1 MRIITSDFKKG
12 FVKIKITDP
21 EDLWYLS
28 QIIEPGDL
36 LTAKT
41 TRKVKIGDGED
52 AKVDKKTLT
61 LIIKAE
67 ELTLDLESKVLRIN
81 GKVQEAQEFVPAGSY
96 HALSFEP
103 DSEFKL
109 EKKEWFSY
117 QKQKLEEAAQ
127 SKHLYLICLLD
138 REESLFALTKKSGY
152 NILLTL
158 KGEVEKKARFSDAK
172 AQNKSSSQGKDFYQE
187 IISQLGEYNS
197 RYLPERIILAS
208 PAFYKEDLAK
218 KITDPDLKK
227 KIALA
232 TCSDITETALNEVMK
247 SPELKSALQDSRLR
261 EEKILMDDLLREINK
276 NELAVYGWKE
286 TLNAGAAGAINKLFL
301 SDKFIHQRR
310 KEEKYDEVE
319 ALMKTVDSC
328 QGQIHLFS
336 SEQESGKNLDG
347 LGGIAAILKYKVYT

>member
-1 MRIITSDFKKG
+1 MRIITSDYKKG
-12 FVKIKITDP
+12 LVKLKITDP

-41 TRKVKIGDGED
+41 TRKVKIGDGEN
-52 AKVDKKTLT
+52 AKVDKKTLILT
-61 LIIKAE
+61 VKAE

-96 HALSFEP
+96 HAISLEL
-103 DSEFKL
+103 DAEFKL

-138 REESLFALTKKSGY
+138 REETLFALTKKSGY
-152 NILLTL
+152 NVLLTL
-158 KGEVEKKARFSDAK
+158 KGEVQKKARFTETKTASKTAGK
-172 AQNKSSSQGKDFYQE
+172 EKDFYQE
-187 IISQLGEYNS
+187 IISQLEEYNT
-197 RYLPERIILAS
+197 RHTPERIIIAS
-208 PAFYKEDLAK
+208 PAFYKEDLFK
-218 KITDPDLKK
+218 RINNPELKK
-227 KIALA
+227 KMALA

-261 EEKILMDDLLREINK
+261 EEKLLMDDLLREINK

-286 TLNAGAAGAINKLFL
+286 TLQAGAAGAISQLFL

-310 KEEKYDEVE
+310 KEEKYSEVE
-319 ALMKTVDSC
+319 ELMKTVDNC
-328 QGQIHLFS
+328 QGRINLFS
-336 SEQESGKNLDG
+336 SEQESGKKLDG
-347 LGGIAAILKYKVYT
+347 IGGIAAILKYKVYD